1 MIAGD
6 APLRPFVVDCD
17 TGRDD
22 ALALALALQAPA
34 PLVGVIATYGNVP
47 QTLVYANCADVLK
60 FLDAEAVPLF
70 AGCGAPSNPAAV
82 AAMLRARQQ
91 AAGNGLCN
99 LSLPPSARR
108 SLPGQSTDVA
118 LVALAEALE
127 RLAARHGALDYVI
140 LGPATTAAT
149 LLRHW
154 GARAEAIIA
163 RITMMGGKFD
173 GLWQEMPV
181 ADFNLACDPFAV
193 AALLAQP
200 LPVRFVPLNVTWPVV
215 LTVPELEALPPQ
227 HPKAEFFQQL
237 MLAHARHFAPEP
249 VFRLHDPTVMLALEK
264 PTVFTSVALRIDC
277 AAGSDFARLSA
288 VSAEQNAWVMQAEAA
303 APEALLRQQLARL
316 GLSPDR

>member
-1 MIAGD
+1 MSGD
-6 APLRPFVVDCD
+6 TLRPYVIDCD

-22 ALALALALQAPA
+22 ALALALALQATA

-47 QTLVYANCADVLK
+47 QGQVYANCADVLA
-60 FLDAEAVPLF
+60 LLGADDVPLL
-70 AGCGAPSNPAAV
+70 AGCDAPSNPTAV

-99 LSLPPSARR
+99 LTLPPSARR
-108 SLPGQSTDVA
+108 ALPDLGEDAVVQ
-118 LVALAEALE
+118 LAEGLE
-127 RLAARHGALDYVI
+127 RLAAQQGALDYVI
-140 LGPATTAAT
+140 LGPATTAAA

-154 GARAEAIIA
+154 GARAGAIIA

-173 GLWQEMPV
+173 DLWQEMPV

-193 AALLAQP
+193 ATLLAQP

-227 HPKAEFFQQL
+227 HAKAEFFKKL

-249 VFRLHDPTVMLALEK
+249 VFRFHDPTVILALAM
-264 PTVFTSVALRIDC
+264 PAAFTPVALTISC
-277 AAGSDFARLSA
+277 AAGSDFARLRA
-288 VSAEQNAWVMQAEAA
+288 APGGQEAWVMQAGGEAPA
-303 APEALLRQQLARL
+303 ALLRQQLARL
-316 GLSPDR
+316 GLSPGRLA